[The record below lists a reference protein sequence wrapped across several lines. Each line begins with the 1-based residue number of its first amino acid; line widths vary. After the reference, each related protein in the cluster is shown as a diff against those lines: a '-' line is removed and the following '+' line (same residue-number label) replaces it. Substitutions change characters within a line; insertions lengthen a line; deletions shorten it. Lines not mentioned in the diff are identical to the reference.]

1 MILQYATDQGRQ
13 LAAQFAH
20 HAFDDD
26 VLDIMKSFVNQL
38 VSKREALCTQLGF
51 QLDEFVSR
59 RVVS

>member
-38 VSKREALCTQLGF
+38 VSQRQALCTQL
-51 QLDEFVSR
+51 
-59 RVVS
+59 